1 MSNSRF
7 VRLAATVAAVGIAA
21 VTLVYPAIGLAL
33 GMIAIVYAMLVL
45 RPEERTLGAEPEH
58 APASRPRRNEK
69 SPP

>member
-1 MSNSRF
+1 VSNPAF
-7 VRLAATVAAVGIAA
+7 VRLAATVAAIAIAA
-21 VTLVYPAIGLAL
+21 VTLVYPAIGLGL

-58 APASRPRRNEK
+58 APASQARQDEK